1 VGVPTS
7 KRSQIDD
14 VQYPRILSRI
24 LKGVRMKM
32 SSVVVE
38 TNDGEAGEITLILN
52 IWSVETSRYPA

>member
-1 VGVPTS
+1 VPTS

-24 LKGVRMKM
+24 LKGVRVKM

>member
-14 VQYPRILSRI
+14 VQNPRILSRI